1 MIAQWP
7 TFKKNMILAICS
19 LYSFLGCSALL
30 GPSVYIG
37 IFSQQFGVDPNTAAG
52 LINYPNL
59 AYGFGCLLLV
69 PLYQKIGRRPVML
82 GSLVLYAVGLIAASQ
97 CTTYAGLMGARVVHS
112 FGSGVCEALPVQLV
126 NDIFFLHERGKKLG
140 WYTAGLCL
148 GSTGPLYAG
157 YMLAGGYSWTLYFYV
172 EFAFAMGLLIMAFFF
187 VEESK
192 FERVLILTSEA
203 SSVSGMSPATGKN
216 ETAVE
221 HLSEVESTT
230 QNIPPR
236 KSLAQQLKPWSGI
249 DREAPFFLTMARSF
263 TYLLVPSTLW
273 VITTYGLYIGLGG
286 LAFNFVFPIKIVQP
300 PYNWAEKNSGLHSL
314 ATIIG
319 YLLALPLTPLS
330 DMLAARRTKK
340 NNGIR
345 EAEMRLPV
353 LIPAM

>member
-1 MIAQWP
+1 
-7 TFKKNMILAICS
+7 MILAICS

-37 IFSQQFGVDPNTAAG
+37 IFSGEFGVDPNTAAG

-59 AYGFGCLLLV
+59 AYGFGSLILV
-69 PLYQKIGRRPVML
+69 PLYAKIGRRPVML
-82 GSLVLYAVGLIAASQ
+82 GSLILYAVGLIAATQ
-97 CTTYAGLMGARVVHS
+97 CKTYASLMGCRILHS

-157 YMLAGGYSWTLYFYV
+157 YMLAGGYSWPLFFYV
-172 EFAFAMGLLIMAFFF
+172 QFAFAVALLILSFIF

-192 FERVLILTSEA
+192 FKRVYPPTSSA
-203 SSVSGMSPATGKN
+203 PSISGGMEQVMTGK
-216 ETAVE
+216 ETTAE
-221 HLSEVESTT
+221 HLSEIESSTLSV
-230 QNIPPR
+230 PPR
-236 KSLAQQLKPWSGI
+236 KTYLQQLKPWSGF

-286 LAFNFVFPIKIVQP
+286 LAFNFVFPIKIVAP
-300 PYNWAEKNSGLHSL
+300 PYNWAATNSGLISV
-314 ATIIG
+314 ATILG
-319 YLLALPLTPLS
+319 YLLALPLLPAS
-330 DMLAARRTKK
+330 DWLAARRTRA
-340 NNGIR
+340 NGGIR

-353 LIPAM
+353 LIPAL